1 MFGPTDLRETIN
13 QDVSKYFYL
22 SIYHAYR
29 RGSTHFDGIK
39 ITAIQF
45 LDPRSD
51 SPDSIY
57 NHAIRRMI
65 LDSSLQFLLPHPS
78 NVK

>member
-45 LDPRSD
+45 PIHDQTHQTPYITMR
-51 SPDSIY
+51 Y
-57 NHAIRRMI
+57 GG
-65 LDSSLQFLLPHPS
+65 
-78 NVK
+78 